1 MLKYRKIADNELILR
16 ARAGETSAEDAL
28 ASRYLHVV
36 YAYAHAHRDLISSID
51 REDIIQE
58 VLIGLIES
66 IRLFDPMMEVSFKT
80 FAMQCIRNRMI
91 SAIKSASRLK
101 HTPLNKSVSFD
112 YLDESS
118 NTLQS
123 AYYDSFSRRTEE
135 QVLAR
140 EREEEILI
148 DNSKHLSQFERDV
161 LDVYLRG
168 MSCKEIAERMDCP
181 EKSINNA
188 VQRIRKKVMRDE

>member
-1 MLKYRKIADNELILR
+1 M
-16 ARAGETSAEDAL
+16 
-28 ASRYLHVV
+28 
-36 YAYAHAHRDLISSID
+36 
-51 REDIIQE
+51 
-58 VLIGLIES
+58 
-66 IRLFDPMMEVSFKT
+66 
-80 FAMQCIRNRMI
+80 
-91 SAIKSASRLK
+91 
-101 HTPLNKSVSFD
+101 NKSVSFD

-148 DNSKHLSQFERDV
+148 DNSKHLSQFERD
-161 LDVYLRG
+161 
-168 MSCKEIAERMDCP
+168 ERMDCP

>member
-16 ARAGETSAEDAL
+16 ARSGESSAEEEL
-28 ASRYLHVV
+28 AYRYLHLV
-36 YAYAHAHRDLISSID
+36 YAYAESHLSPGID

-58 VLIGLIES
+58 GLIGLVS
-66 IRLFDPMMEVSFKT
+66 AIRHFDPATEVSFKT
-80 FAMQCIRNRMI
+80 YAMQCIRNRMI

-101 HTPLNKSVSFD
+101 HTPLNQSVSFD
-112 YLDESS
+112 RLLDEVP
-118 NTLQS
+118 NTLHS
-123 AYYDSFSRRTEE
+123 AYYDSFSRRTED

-161 LDVYLRG
+161 LDVYLKG
-168 MSCKEIAERMDCP
+168 MSCKEIAEKMDCP